1 MNMKYLF
8 GSIFAL
14 YSSNLFATANDWQLS
29 FQNPATDLM
38 QEVIDLHDLILIM
51 MTVITLFVLFLLF
64 YVSFRFSAKR
74 NPTPSTTTHNTILE
88 VLWTALPVV
97 ILVVMAVPSFKLL
110 YKQEKSDSYDMTVK
124 VIGHQW
130 YWEYEYPDHGDFYFE
145 SYMIQDEDLQEGDL
159 RLLTVDNPLII
170 PANKNVQILITAGD
184 VLHSWAVPSM
194 GIKTDAVPGR
204 LNETWVNVKE
214 PGTYRGQCS
223 EICGTGHG
231 FMPVVVKVL
240 PENEFMAWVNE
251 AKNNYAINED
261 IQPITS
267 SENEELVLSK
277 NEVIKLEFEENKL

>member
-1 MNMKYLF
+1 MKPIFSVFFFLVSFEAF
-8 GSIFAL
+8 GKQ
-14 YSSNLFATANDWQLS
+14 ATDWQLS

-38 QEVIDLHDLILIM
+38 GSVVGLHNIILIV
-51 MTVITLFVLFLLF
+51 MTIDTLYVLFLLF

-74 NPTPSTTTHNTILE
+74 NPIPSTTTHNTVVE
-88 VLWTALPVV
+88 VLWTAIPIV
-97 ILVVMAVPSFKLL
+97 ILVVLAIPSFKLL
-110 YKQEKSDSYDMTVK
+110 YQQEKSENYDMTVK

-159 RLLTVDNPLII
+159 RLLTVDNPLVI
-170 PANKNVQILITAGD
+170 PANKNIQILITAGD

-194 GIKTDAVPGR
+194 GLKTDAVPGR

-214 PGTYRGQCS
+214 PGIYRGQCS

-240 PENEFMAWVNE
+240 PESEFIAWANE

-261 IQPITS
+261 IKTN
-267 SENEELVLSK
+267 ETNEEIIISQNNL
-277 NEVIKLEFEENKL
+277 IKLEENNL

>member
-1 MNMKYLF
+1 MFLMK
-8 GSIFAL
+8 SIFSVFFFLVSFEA
-14 YSSNLFATANDWQLS
+14 FGKQATDWQLS

-38 QEVIDLHDLILIM
+38 GSVVGLHNIILIV
-51 MTVITLFVLFLLF
+51 MTLVTLFVLFLLF

-74 NPTPSTTTHNTILE
+74 NPIPSTTTHNTVVE
-88 VLWTALPVV
+88 VLWTAIPIV
-97 ILVVMAVPSFKLL
+97 ILVVLAIPSFKLL
-110 YKQEKSDSYDMTVK
+110 YQQEKSENYDMTVK

-159 RLLTVDNPLII
+159 RLLTVDNPLVI
-170 PANKNVQILITAGD
+170 PANKNIQILITAGD

-194 GIKTDAVPGR
+194 GLKTDAVPGR

-214 PGTYRGQCS
+214 PGIYRGQCS

-240 PENEFMAWVNE
+240 PESEFIAWANE

-261 IQPITS
+261 IKTN
-267 SENEELVLSK
+267 ETNEEIIISQNNL
-277 NEVIKLEFEENKL
+277 IKLEENNL

>member
-1 MNMKYLF
+1 MK
-8 GSIFAL
+8 SIFSVFFFLVSFEA
-14 YSSNLFATANDWQLS
+14 FGKQATDWQLS

-38 QEVIDLHDLILIM
+38 GSVVGLHNIILIV
-51 MTVITLFVLFLLF
+51 MTLVTLFVLFLLF

-74 NPTPSTTTHNTILE
+74 NPIPSTTTHNTVVE
-88 VLWTALPVV
+88 VLWTAIPIV
-97 ILVVMAVPSFKLL
+97 ILVVLAIPSFKLL
-110 YKQEKSDSYDMTVK
+110 YQQEKSENYDMTVK

-159 RLLTVDNPLII
+159 RLLTVDNPLVI
-170 PANKNVQILITAGD
+170 PANKNIQILITAGD

-194 GIKTDAVPGR
+194 GLKTDAVPGR

-214 PGTYRGQCS
+214 PGIYRGQCS

-240 PENEFMAWVNE
+240 PESEFIAWANE

-261 IQPITS
+261 IKT
-267 SENEELVLSK
+267 NETNDEIIISQNNLIQL
-277 NEVIKLEFEENKL
+277 EENNL

>member
-1 MNMKYLF
+1 MTGTKLF
-8 GSIFAL
+8 FTSVFV
-14 YSSNLFATANDWQLS
+14 LFATNVYAVATDWQLS
-29 FQNPATDLM
+29 FQNPATELM
-38 QEVIDLHDLILIM
+38 QKVVSLHDMILIV
-51 MTVITLFVLFLLF
+51 MTVVTLFVLFLLF

-74 NPTPSTTTHNTILE
+74 NPVPSTTTHNTVIE
-88 VLWTALPVV
+88 VLWTAIPIV
-97 ILVVMAVPSFKLL
+97 ILVVIAIPSFKLL
-110 YKQEKSDSYDMTVK
+110 YEQEKSDSYDMTVK

-145 SYMIQDEDLQEGDL
+145 SYMVQDDDLQEGDL
-159 RLLTVDNPLII
+159 RLLTVDNPLVI
-170 PANKNVQILITAGD
+170 PANKNIQILISAGD

-223 EICGTGHG
+223 EICGSGHG

-240 PENEFMAWVNE
+240 PEKEFVAWANE

-261 IQPITS
+261 INLNENSDDEIIV
-267 SENEELVLSK
+267 SENKIL
-277 NEVIKLEFEENKL
+277 KLEENKL

>member
-1 MNMKYLF
+1 MKFLF
-8 GSIFAL
+8 GSIFVFFT
-14 YSSNLFATANDWQLS
+14 SNLFASANDWQLS
-29 FQNPATDLM
+29 FQNPATNLM
-38 QEVIDLHDLILIM
+38 QEVIDLHDLILII

-74 NPTPSTTTHNTILE
+74 NPTPSTTTHNSILE

-97 ILVVMAVPSFKLL
+97 ILVVIAIPSFKLL
-110 YKQEKSDSYDMTVK
+110 YKQEKSDTYDMTVK

-130 YWEYEYPDHGDFYFE
+130 YWEYEYPDHGNFYFE

-159 RLLTVDNPLII
+159 RLLTVDNPLVI

-214 PGTYRGQCS
+214 PGIYRGQCS
-223 EICGTGHG
+223 EICGTRHG

-251 AKNNYAINED
+251 AKNNYATNED
-261 IQPITS
+261 IQPIAS
-267 SENEELVLSK
+267 PEEELVLSK
-277 NEVIKLEFEENKL
+277 NDLVKLEVEEKKL

>member
-1 MNMKYLF
+1 MK
-8 GSIFAL
+8 SIFSVFFFLESLKA
-14 YSSNLFATANDWQLS
+14 FGKQATDWQLS

-38 QEVIDLHDLILIM
+38 GSVVGLHNIILIV
-51 MTVITLFVLFLLF
+51 MTLVTLFVLFLLF

-74 NPTPSTTTHNTILE
+74 NPVPSTTTHNTVVE
-88 VLWTALPVV
+88 VLWTAIPIV
-97 ILVVMAVPSFKLL
+97 ILVVLAIPSFKLL
-110 YKQEKSDSYDMTVK
+110 YQQEKSENYDMTVK

-145 SYMIQDEDLQEGDL
+145 SYMVQDEDLQEGDL
-159 RLLTVDNPLII
+159 RLLTVDNPLVI
-170 PANKNVQILITAGD
+170 PANKNIQILITAGD

-194 GIKTDAVPGR
+194 GLKTDAVPGR

-214 PGTYRGQCS
+214 PGIYRGQCS

-240 PENEFMAWVNE
+240 PESEFIAWANE

-261 IQPITS
+261 IKTN
-267 SENEELVLSK
+267 ETNEEIIISQNNL
-277 NEVIKLEFEENKL
+277 IKLEENNL

>member
-1 MNMKYLF
+1 MKSFFTIFLILF
-8 GSIFAL
+8 ISKLNA
-14 YSSNLFATANDWQLS
+14 SATDWQLS

-38 QEVIDLHDLILIM
+38 KEVVTLHNGILIV

-74 NPTPSTTTHNTILE
+74 NPVPSTTTHNTIIE
-88 VLWTALPVV
+88 ILWTAIPIV
-97 ILVVMAVPSFKLL
+97 ILVVMAIPSFKLL

-130 YWEYEYPDHGDFYFE
+130 YWEYEYPDHGNFYFE
-145 SYMIQDEDLQEGDL
+145 SYMIEEEDLQKGDL
-159 RLLTVDNPLII
+159 RLLTVDNPLVI

-204 LNETWVNVKE
+204 LNETWINVKE

-223 EICGTGHG
+223 EICGRGHG

-251 AKNNYAINED
+251 AKNNYAVNED
-261 IQPITS
+261 IELNETLDNEIIV
-267 SENEELVLSK
+267 SENKIIQIEE
-277 NEVIKLEFEENKL
+277 IK

>member
-1 MNMKYLF
+1 MK
-8 GSIFAL
+8 SIFSVFFFLVSFEA
-14 YSSNLFATANDWQLS
+14 FGKQATDWQLS

-38 QEVIDLHDLILIM
+38 GSVVGLHNIILIV
-51 MTVITLFVLFLLF
+51 MTLVTLFVLFLLF

-74 NPTPSTTTHNTILE
+74 NPIPSTTTHNTVVE
-88 VLWTALPVV
+88 VLWTAIPIV
-97 ILVVMAVPSFKLL
+97 ILVVLAIPSFKLL
-110 YKQEKSDSYDMTVK
+110 YQQEKRENYDMTVK

-145 SYMIQDEDLQEGDL
+145 SYMVQDEDLQEGDL
-159 RLLTVDNPLII
+159 RLLTVDNPLVI
-170 PANKNVQILITAGD
+170 PANKNIQILITAGD

-194 GIKTDAVPGR
+194 GLKTDAVPGR

-214 PGTYRGQCS
+214 PGIYRGQCS

-240 PENEFMAWVNE
+240 PESEFIAWANE

-261 IQPITS
+261 IKTN
-267 SENEELVLSK
+267 ETNEEIIISQNNL
-277 NEVIKLEFEENKL
+277 IKLEENNL

>member
-1 MNMKYLF
+1 MK
-8 GSIFAL
+8 SIFSVFFFLVSFEA
-14 YSSNLFATANDWQLS
+14 FGKQATDWQLS

-38 QEVIDLHDLILIM
+38 GSVVGLHNIILIV
-51 MTVITLFVLFLLF
+51 MTLVTLFVLFLLF

-74 NPTPSTTTHNTILE
+74 NPIPSTTTHNTVVE
-88 VLWTALPVV
+88 VLWTAIPIV
-97 ILVVMAVPSFKLL
+97 ILVVLAIPSFKLL
-110 YKQEKSDSYDMTVK
+110 YQQEKSENYDMTVK

-145 SYMIQDEDLQEGDL
+145 SYMVQDADLQEGDL
-159 RLLTVDNPLII
+159 RLLTVDNPLVI
-170 PANKNVQILITAGD
+170 PANKNIQILITAGD

-194 GIKTDAVPGR
+194 GLKTDAVPGR

-214 PGTYRGQCS
+214 PGIYRGQCS

-240 PENEFMAWVNE
+240 PESEFIAWANE

-261 IQPITS
+261 IKTN
-267 SENEELVLSK
+267 ETNEEIIISQNNLVQL
-277 NEVIKLEFEENKL
+277 EENNL

>member
-1 MNMKYLF
+1 MK
-8 GSIFAL
+8 SIFSVFFFL
-14 YSSNLFATANDWQLS
+14 VSFEVFGKQATDWQLS

-38 QEVIDLHDLILIM
+38 GSVVGLHNIILIV
-51 MTVITLFVLFLLF
+51 MTLVTLFVLFLLF

-74 NPTPSTTTHNTILE
+74 NPIPSTTTHNTVVE
-88 VLWTALPVV
+88 VLWTAIPIV
-97 ILVVMAVPSFKLL
+97 ILVVLAIPSFKLL
-110 YKQEKSDSYDMTVK
+110 YQQEKSENYDMTVK

-159 RLLTVDNPLII
+159 RLLTVDNPLVI
-170 PANKNVQILITAGD
+170 PANKNIQILITAGD

-194 GIKTDAVPGR
+194 GLKTDAVPGR

-214 PGTYRGQCS
+214 PGIYRGQCS

-240 PENEFMAWVNE
+240 PESEFIAWANE

-261 IQPITS
+261 IKTN
-267 SENEELVLSK
+267 ETNEEIIISQNNL
-277 NEVIKLEFEENKL
+277 IKLEENNL

>member
-1 MNMKYLF
+1 MK
-8 GSIFAL
+8 SIFSVFFFLA
-14 YSSNLFATANDWQLS
+14 SFKAFGKQATDWQLS

-38 QEVIDLHDLILIM
+38 GSVVGLHNIILIV
-51 MTVITLFVLFLLF
+51 MTLVTLFVLFLLF

-74 NPTPSTTTHNTILE
+74 NPIPSTTTHNTVVE
-88 VLWTALPVV
+88 VLWTAIPIV
-97 ILVVMAVPSFKLL
+97 ILVVLAIPSFKLL
-110 YKQEKSDSYDMTVK
+110 YQQEKSENYDMTVK

-145 SYMIQDEDLQEGDL
+145 SYMVQDADLQEGDL
-159 RLLTVDNPLII
+159 RLLTVDNPLVI
-170 PANKNVQILITAGD
+170 PANKNIQILITAGD

-194 GIKTDAVPGR
+194 GLKTDAVPGR

-214 PGTYRGQCS
+214 PGIYRGQCS

-240 PENEFMAWVNE
+240 PESEFIAWANE

-261 IQPITS
+261 IKTN
-267 SENEELVLSK
+267 ETNEEIIISQNNLIQL
-277 NEVIKLEFEENKL
+277 EENNL

>member
-1 MNMKYLF
+1 MK
-8 GSIFAL
+8 SIFSVFFFLLSFKA
-14 YSSNLFATANDWQLS
+14 SGKQATDWQLS

-38 QEVIDLHDLILIM
+38 GSVVGLHNIILIV
-51 MTVITLFVLFLLF
+51 MTLVTLFVLFLLF

-74 NPTPSTTTHNTILE
+74 NPIPSTTTHNTVVE
-88 VLWTALPVV
+88 VLWTAIPIV
-97 ILVVMAVPSFKLL
+97 ILVVLAIPSFKLL
-110 YKQEKSDSYDMTVK
+110 YQQEKSENYDMTVK

-159 RLLTVDNPLII
+159 RLLTVDNPLVI
-170 PANKNVQILITAGD
+170 PANKNIQILITAGD

-194 GIKTDAVPGR
+194 GLKTDAVPGR

-214 PGTYRGQCS
+214 PGIYRGQCS

-240 PENEFMAWVNE
+240 PESEFIAWANE

-261 IQPITS
+261 IKTN
-267 SENEELVLSK
+267 ETNEEIIISQNNL
-277 NEVIKLEFEENKL
+277 IKLEENNL

>member
-1 MNMKYLF
+1 MK
-8 GSIFAL
+8 SIFSVFFFLVSFNA
-14 YSSNLFATANDWQLS
+14 FGKQATDWQLS

-38 QEVIDLHDLILIM
+38 GSVVGLHNIILIV
-51 MTVITLFVLFLLF
+51 MTLVTLFVLFLLF

-74 NPTPSTTTHNTILE
+74 NPIPSTTTHNTVVE
-88 VLWTALPVV
+88 VLWTAIPIV
-97 ILVVMAVPSFKLL
+97 ILVVLAIPSFKLL
-110 YKQEKSDSYDMTVK
+110 YQQEKSENYDMTVK

-159 RLLTVDNPLII
+159 RLLTVDNPLVI
-170 PANKNVQILITAGD
+170 PANKNIQILITAGD

-194 GIKTDAVPGR
+194 GLKTDAVPGR

-214 PGTYRGQCS
+214 PGIYRGQCS

-240 PENEFMAWVNE
+240 PESEFIAWANE

-261 IQPITS
+261 IKTN
-267 SENEELVLSK
+267 ETNEEIIISQNNLIQL
-277 NEVIKLEFEENKL
+277 EENNL